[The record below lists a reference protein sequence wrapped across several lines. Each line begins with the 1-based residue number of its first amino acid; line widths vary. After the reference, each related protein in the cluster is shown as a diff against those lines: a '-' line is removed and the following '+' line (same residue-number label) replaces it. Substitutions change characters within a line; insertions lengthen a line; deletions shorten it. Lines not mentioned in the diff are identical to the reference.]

1 MPNPLRHRI
10 PKWILKHLNA
20 LLFPP
25 LCAFCENPASELP
38 RPFEGICRSC
48 LAKIPFRPISEVRT
62 LCLEHRNREIMDLR
76 NPGDHNMDVIVAC
89 YYETMIRK
97 ALISMKFYEAA
108 YMKHALGCIACHTV
122 IGQKDKFDAIIPV
135 PLHPSRMRERGYNQ
149 AGLIAAEIAGFLDIP
164 VLEDCLVRQKNTKRQ
179 SEMNHYSDRLQNV
192 SDAFRCVNPAILA
205 GKRLL
210 LVDDILTSGETMMSA
225 AVAIRHAV
233 ADYCQNTKNCRKGSD
248 GNEVYGNEAHG
259 KEADEKEKG
268 HGLEDFHLTGF
279 VLASARRG

>member
-1 MPNPLRHRI
+1 MSNLLRHGI
-10 PKWILKHLNA
+10 PKWIQNHLNV

-38 RPFEGICRSC
+38 HPFEGICRSC
-48 LAKIPFRPISEVRT
+48 LAKIPFRPVSEART
-62 LCLEHRNREIMDLR
+62 LCLEHQNHENMNFR
-76 NPGDHNMDVIVAC
+76 NPGDRNMDVIVAC

-108 YMKHALGCIACHTV
+108 YMKYALGCIACYTLL
-122 IGQKDKFDAIIPV
+122 GQKEKFDAIIPV

-149 AGLIAAEIAGFLDIP
+149 AGLIATEIARFLDIP
-164 VLEDCLVRQKNTKRQ
+164 VLEDCLARQKNTKRQ
-179 SEMNHYSDRLQNV
+179 SEMSHYADRLQNV
-192 SDAFRCVNPAILA
+192 SDAFRCVDPILLA

-225 AVAIRHAV
+225 ADAIRYAVGNV
-233 ADYCQNTKNCRKGSD
+233 ADG
-248 GNEVYGNEAHG
+248 
-259 KEADEKEKG
+259 KEKG
-268 HGLEDFHLTGF
+268 HCLEDFHLTGF